1 MRCIACD
8 IELTDFE
15 ATRKSVNTNS
25 YVDLCNSC
33 YKYVKDD
40 IQAIE
45 NIDNINIQDVV
56 DLEYK

>member
-56 DLEYK
+56 DLEDK